1 MEDFVC
7 EPVFRVSKLQ
17 SFPQRV
23 MSDGPVCLTFLE
35 SIEHMFVVGPGS
47 KMTV

>member
-7 EPVFRVSKLQ
+7 KPVFRVSKLQ

-35 SIEHMFVVGPGS
+35 WIYWTHVCCWPWI
-47 KMTV
+47 